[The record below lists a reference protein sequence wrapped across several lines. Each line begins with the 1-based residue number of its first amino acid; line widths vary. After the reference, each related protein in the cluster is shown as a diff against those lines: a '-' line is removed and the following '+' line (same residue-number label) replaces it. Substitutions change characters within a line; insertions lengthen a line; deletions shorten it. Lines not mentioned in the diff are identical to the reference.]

1 MFFDKAE
8 DDPSS
13 ENQSQQQSRE
23 MAPLYL
29 GDAVYLQSDPEDPT
43 RLILTTNSHKLL
55 AADAVIYLE
64 PEIAITLARLIDS
77 YFGGKTE

>member
-13 ENQSQQQSRE
+13 ENQSQQKK

-29 GDAVYLQSDPEDPT
+29 GDAVYLQSDPEDPS
-43 RLILTTNSHKLL
+43 RLILTTNSHKLI

-64 PEIAITLARLIDS
+64 PEIAITLARLIGS